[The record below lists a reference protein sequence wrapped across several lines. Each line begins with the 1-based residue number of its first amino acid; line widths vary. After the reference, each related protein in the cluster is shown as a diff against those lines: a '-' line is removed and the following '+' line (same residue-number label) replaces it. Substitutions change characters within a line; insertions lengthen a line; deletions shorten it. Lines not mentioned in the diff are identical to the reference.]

1 MFETKQFKLKKG
13 ESIFERKSDI
23 LLYIWRDKREI
34 WMFFIIYKFE
44 MVECIVEYNLMN
56 GARSQII
63 ISHTIQY

>member
-34 WMFFIIYKFE
+34 RMFFIIYKCE
-44 MVECIVEYNLMN
+44 MVECIVEYNLIN

-63 ISHTIQY
+63 ISHIIQY